1 MFVCTCADVCT
12 WVCYA
17 ITGVQICDRITCTM
31 RARKASLCMRFKRD
45 LVARGCFRTKKKKKK
60 KRRPTLSNGW
70 HSIQFN
76 SQVREAVQS
85 PRNSANKMLQK
96 KRTKVGT
103 LHHPK
108 IMLKK

>member
-45 LVARGCFRTKKKKKK
+45 LVARGCFRTKKKKKNDGQ
-60 KRRPTLSNGW
+60 RSQMAGTLSNSTHKFVRQYKVHVTLRTRCYRKNELRWG
-70 HSIQFN
+70 HFTIQ
-76 SQVREAVQS
+76 
-85 PRNSANKMLQK
+85 K
-96 KRTKVGT
+96 
-103 LHHPK
+103 
-108 IMLKK
+108 